1 MSDEEISRGH
11 KAKLLLD
18 EPLIKEAFDKLE
30 ALYKEEI
37 FLTKVDEDKER
48 TNIYLCYNTL
58 TTVKAHLQE
67 ICLLYTSP
75 SPRDATLSR
84 MPSSA

>member
-1 MSDEEISRGH
+1 MSDNEISRGH
-11 KAKLLLD
+11 KAKQLLD

-67 ICLLYTSP
+67 IMQTGELAEQSKQAP
-75 SPRDATLSR
+75 KVF
-84 MPSSA
+84 

>member
-1 MSDEEISRGH
+1 MVEETEIQRGH
-11 KAKLLLD
+11 KAKQLLD

-37 FLTKVDEDKER
+37 FLTKVDEVAER

-58 TTVKAHLQE
+58 TTVKAHLLE
-67 ICLLYTSP
+67 IMQTGEL
-75 SPRDATLSR
+75 AEQ
-84 MPSSA
+84 SSKAPKVF

>member
-1 MSDEEISRGH
+1 MVEETEIQRGH
-11 KAKLLLD
+11 KAKQLLD
-18 EPLIKEAFDKLE
+18 EPLLKEAFDKLE

-58 TTVKAHLQE
+58 TTVKAHLLE
-67 ICLLYTSP
+67 IMQTGELAEQSKQAP
-75 SPRDATLSR
+75 KVF
-84 MPSSA
+84 

>member
-1 MSDEEISRGH
+1 MSNDEISRGH

-30 ALYKEEI
+30 ALYKQDI
-37 FLTKVDEDKER
+37 FLTKVDEDAER

-58 TTVKAHLQE
+58 TTVKAHLLE
-67 ICLLYTSP
+67 IMQTGELAEQSKQAP
-75 SPRDATLSR
+75 KVF
-84 MPSSA
+84 

>member
-1 MSDEEISRGH
+1 MVEETEIQRGH
-11 KAKLLLD
+11 KAKQLLD

-58 TTVKAHLQE
+58 TTVKAHLLE
-67 ICLLYTSP
+67 IMQTGELAEQSKQAP
-75 SPRDATLSR
+75 KVF
-84 MPSSA
+84 

>member
-1 MSDEEISRGH
+1 MSDEEITRGH
-11 KAKLLLD
+11 KAKQLLD
-18 EPLIKEAFDKLE
+18 EPLLKEAFEKLE

-67 ICLLYTSP
+67 IMQTGELAEQSKQAP
-75 SPRDATLSR
+75 KVF
-84 MPSSA
+84 

>member
-1 MSDEEISRGH
+1 MSDEEINRGH
-11 KAKLLLD
+11 KAKQLLD

-67 ICLLYTSP
+67 IMQTGELAEQSKKAP
-75 SPRDATLSR
+75 KVF
-84 MPSSA
+84 

>member
-1 MSDEEISRGH
+1 MSDNEISRGH
-11 KAKLLLD
+11 KAQQLLD

-37 FLTKVDEDKER
+37 FLTKVDEDAER

-58 TTVKAHLQE
+58 TTIKAHLLEVMQTGE
-67 ICLLYTSP
+67 LAEQSKQAP
-75 SPRDATLSR
+75 KVF
-84 MPSSA
+84 

>member
-1 MSDEEISRGH
+1 MVEETEIQRGY
-11 KAKLLLD
+11 KAKQLLD
-18 EPLIKEAFDKLE
+18 EPLLKEAFDKLE

-58 TTVKAHLQE
+58 TTVKAHLLE
-67 ICLLYTSP
+67 IMQTGELAEQSKQAP
-75 SPRDATLSR
+75 KVF
-84 MPSSA
+84 

>member
-1 MSDEEISRGH
+1 MVEETEIQRGH
-11 KAKLLLD
+11 KAKQLLD

-37 FLTKVDEDKER
+37 FLTKVDEVAER

-58 TTVKAHLQE
+58 TTVKAHLLE
-67 ICLLYTSP
+67 IMQTGELAEQSKQAP
-75 SPRDATLSR
+75 KVF
-84 MPSSA
+84 